1 MGQAKIVTGVML
13 EESALTVEE
22 MARACA
28 VEPAWVLE
36 RAATGILGGPPQP
49 VPPAPPGAPAS
60 GWRFTSV
67 DLVRARRLRD
77 IERAFDAD
85 EHLAALVVDLSEEVR
100 RLRALLR
107 AAGLG

>member
-1 MGQAKIVTGVML
+1 MAQTQIVTGVVL

-28 VEPAWVLE
+28 VEPEWVLE

-49 VPPAPPGAPAS
+49 APPAPPAS
-60 GWRFTSV
+60 GWRFTSL

-77 IERAFDAD
+77 IERTFDAD

-100 RLRALLR
+100 RLRARLR